1 MYTGIRSVYR
11 DQIRLPVSD
20 PYTGIR
26 SVYRYPIGK
35 INSEPDVD
43 SDSQLTA
50 KYFQLFVIF
59 LLRIRNRTSKSEPD
73 LDKSH
78 PDLDNTGPSPA
89 CSLLNSCL
97 VILAG
102 MMSGA
107 SFSSSMA
114 NPVAIQTLV
123 RSESKTAI

>member
-1 MYTGIRSVYR
+1 MPNIKFSVKTTDQIRMYTGIRSVYR

-78 PDLDNTGPSPA
+78 PDLDNTDCSKDFLNFPNLLKCDFLGPK
-89 CSLLNSCL
+89 
-97 VILAG
+97 
-102 MMSGA
+102 
-107 SFSSSMA
+107 A
-114 NPVAIQTLV
+114 NNYRTFPC
-123 RSESKTAI
+123 R